1 MKLQDHYDEIAS
13 QRNVKAQLELWN
25 ATNYPAQVKQMQ
37 DAGLNTALMYK
48 GGGQSGTTAANT
60 VSRQAPTAASGGG
73 MEIQQ
78 MMQMMLNNK
87 MTEAQIENIKADT
100 A

>member
-1 MKLQDHYDEIAS
+1 MPDILTGAGAAINPVIGAGLGIVTGMMNDSRQKSQQEDLMKLQDRYDEIAS

-48 GGGQSGTTAANT
+48 GGGNFSM
-60 VSRQAPTAASGGG
+60 S
-73 MEIQQ
+73 
-78 MMQMMLNNK
+78 L
-87 MTEAQIENIKADT
+87 
-100 A
+100 